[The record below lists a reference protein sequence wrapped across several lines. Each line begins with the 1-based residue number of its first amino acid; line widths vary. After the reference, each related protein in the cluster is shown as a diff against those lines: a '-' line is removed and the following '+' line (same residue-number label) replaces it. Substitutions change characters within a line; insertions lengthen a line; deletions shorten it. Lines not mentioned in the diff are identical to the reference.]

1 MHIVDELIE
10 ERATKLMRSPL
21 VWRLVKRFLFPLF
34 KHNEAIEMVNRYSSE
49 SGFNIF
55 SDLLKTTNIRLSVA
69 GLENLPKTGATV
81 VVANHP
87 AGLPDGIAIFGALA
101 SVRPDI
107 CFMANRDAIRCVQ
120 KMDEVIIPVEWVES
134 KRSRE
139 KTKETLLAI
148 RSAIKSQRLIV
159 IFPSGRLARPS
170 FSGLIER
177 EWMPSAFAIAQKN
190 NLSIVPVHI
199 KARNSFLYY
208 LLFFLN
214 TELKDLTL
222 FREMLI
228 PRKKRYEV
236 TIGKPFE
243 SGSDPVEQAQTLYG
257 YVTKVLSR

>member
-1 MHIVDELIE
+1 
-10 ERATKLMRSPL
+10 
-21 VWRLVKRFLFPLF
+21 
-34 KHNEAIEMVNRYSSE
+34 
-49 SGFNIF
+49 
-55 SDLLKTTNIRLSVA
+55 
-69 GLENLPKTGATV
+69 
-81 VVANHP
+81 
-87 AGLPDGIAIFGALA
+87 
-101 SVRPDI
+101 
-107 CFMANRDAIRCVQ
+107 
-120 KMDEVIIPVEWVES
+120 MDEVIIPVEWVES

-228 PRKKRYEV
+228 PRKKNYEV
-236 TIGKPFE
+236 TIGTPIE

-257 YVTKVLSR
+257 HVTKVLAR

>member
-21 VWRLVKRFLFPLF
+21 VWRFVKRFLFPLF

-55 SDLLKTTNIRLSVA
+55 SDLLKTINIRLSVA

-107 CFMANRDAIRCVQ
+107 CFMANRDAIRCVK

-177 EWMPSAFAIAQKN
+177 EWMPSAFAIGS
-190 NLSIVPVHI
+190 NLN
-199 KARNSFLYY
+199 A
-208 LLFFLN
+208 
-214 TELKDLTL
+214 
-222 FREMLI
+222 I
-228 PRKKRYEV
+228 P
-236 TIGKPFE
+236 
-243 SGSDPVEQAQTLYG
+243 QTL
-257 YVTKVLSR
+257 VA